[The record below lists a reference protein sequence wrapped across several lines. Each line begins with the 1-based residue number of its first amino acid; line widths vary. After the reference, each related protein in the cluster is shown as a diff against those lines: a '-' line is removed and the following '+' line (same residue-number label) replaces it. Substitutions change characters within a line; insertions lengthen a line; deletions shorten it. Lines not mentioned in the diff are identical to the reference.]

1 MGPWASAIVAIAA
14 TLAVFFAV
22 MGFRG
27 LIDAIDHYCD
37 RCGVCGRTTLL
48 PLPLKSQKCWRCHY
62 GQGGVLHLIITHLP
76 VRH

>member
-14 TLAVFFAV
+14 VLAVFVAV

-27 LIDAIDHYCD
+27 LIDTIDNCSG
-37 RCGVCGRTTLL
+37 RCGACGRTTLL
-48 PLPLKSQKCWRCHY
+48 PLPLESHQCWRCHY
-62 GQGGVLHLIITHLP
+62 GQRRVMQLVIGPLL